1 MKKILLALLL
11 ASSPA
16 FAQTANKPDVWEP
29 FRYFIGTWEGTSK
42 GQFGE
47 GTVEREYRLTLNGA
61 FIEVKNKSVYKPQEK
76 NKTGEV
82 HEDAGFISYDR
93 MKKKY
98 VFRQFHIEGFVNH
111 YALDKTAADTRS
123 YGFQSESIENIPEG
137 WRARE
142 TYRIISN
149 DEFVEVFELAA
160 PGKDFEV
167 YVENRFK
174 RKR

>member
-1 MKKILLALLL
+1 MIRILLVLLL
-11 ASSPA
+11 AASPSL
-16 FAQTANKPDVWEP
+16 AQTGNKPDVWEP
-29 FRYFIGTWEGTSK
+29 FRYFIGAWEGTSK

-47 GTVEREYRLTLNGA
+47 GTVEREYKFALNGA

-93 MKKKY
+93 LKKKY
-98 VFRQFHIEGFVNH
+98 VFRQFHIEGFVNQ
-111 YALDKTAADTRS
+111 YALDKPAAVS
-123 YGFQSESIENIPEG
+123 KAYGFQSESIENIPDG
-137 WRARE
+137 WRAKE
-142 TYRIISN
+142 TYKIISN